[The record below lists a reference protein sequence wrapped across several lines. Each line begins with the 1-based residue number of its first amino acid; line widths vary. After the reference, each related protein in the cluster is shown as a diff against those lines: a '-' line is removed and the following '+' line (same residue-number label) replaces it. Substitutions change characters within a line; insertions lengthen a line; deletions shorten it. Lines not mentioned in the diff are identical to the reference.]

1 MENLMESTFLFS
13 YHLTSFLF
21 FYSSGE
27 FWHEPSGK
35 LYKGNFKRGKFHGQG
50 ELLWFADSEYRKKY
64 IGEFLNGHMDGKGE
78 MK

>member
-1 MENLMESTFLFS
+1 MLPLF
-13 YHLTSFLF
+13 
-21 FYSSGE
+21 SGE

-35 LYKGNFKRGKFHGQG
+35 LYKGGFKKGKFHGKG

-64 IGEFLNGHMDGKGE
+64 IGEFMNGKMDGKGE